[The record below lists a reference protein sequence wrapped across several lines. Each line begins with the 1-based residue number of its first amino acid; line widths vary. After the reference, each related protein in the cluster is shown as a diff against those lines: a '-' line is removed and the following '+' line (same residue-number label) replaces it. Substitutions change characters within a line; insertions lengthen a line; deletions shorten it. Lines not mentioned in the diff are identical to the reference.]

1 MKYLFALTLVD
12 FQQRPASRLAP
23 EPDSVGNALRGVPCP
38 ASRRRYPRHGTPQ
51 RAFPTDTVTAAI
63 LALKRAVVFQFRIAW
78 LALATAGIIFFAA
91 PSHLV
96 ASDAWRYVLPEPGAE
111 HEHPPLRAIPLA
123 SEKPD
128 DLMERAEYRGGERRY
143 AQIRFGS
150 SGSKRVAIVLDR
162 VSPSEVDLYV
172 DANRSRSIETKERV
186 AGMGRV
192 WRVPLDVEIVEG
204 DVVRAIRRQVIF
216 RLGSTGRTLSYAAAG
231 FLAGEV
237 EIGGRNVAVRRMD
250 GDGNGFFTDAQ
261 DRLWHDA
268 NGDGRWEA
276 ATEQFLHAPILALDG
291 TRYAVRS
298 DELGTRLALELL
310 EGTGTIKL
318 VVQQAGADGKP
329 SQAGVAGRV
338 VELSVTLVGRD
349 GSAVGLRGA
358 VAEAIVPRGEYRV
371 SALTVALDDPGGG
384 PRWNFVFSDG
394 GTRDEKQWYTLE
406 KDAVLSLDPLA
417 GLVLSACGPD
427 TAATCRAGEQISV
440 QPRLVTGD
448 GLLINACFRGTHD
461 SGRGSEG
468 SGARLALVAGDGSE
482 VSAWQSGFA

>member
-1 MKYLFALTLVD
+1 MKYRFALT
-12 FQQRPASRLAP
+12 
-23 EPDSVGNALRGVPCP
+23 
-38 ASRRRYPRHGTPQ
+38 
-51 RAFPTDTVTAAI
+51 
-63 LALKRAVVFQFRIAW
+63 AVAW
-78 LALATAGIIFFAA
+78 IFFF
-91 PSHLV
+91 V
-96 ASDAWRYVLPEPGAE
+96 ATDPLPAGDAWRYVMPEPGAE

-128 DLMERAEYRGGERRY
+128 DLKELAEYRGGERRY

-150 SGSKRVAIVLDR
+150 PGSKRVAIVLDR
-162 VSPSEVDLYV
+162 VSPGEVDLYV
-172 DANRSRSIETKERV
+172 DANRSRSIEPKERV
-186 AGMGRV
+186 AGEDRV

-204 DVVRAIRRQVIF
+204 EIVRTVRRQVIF
-216 RLGSTGRTLSYAAAG
+216 RLGTTGRTLSYAAAG
-231 FLAGEV
+231 FLEGEV
-237 EIGGRNVAVRRMD
+237 EIGGRKVAVRRMD

-261 DRLWHDA
+261 DRFWLDA
-268 NGDGRWEA
+268 DCDGRWEA
-276 ATEQFLHAPILALDG
+276 ASEQFLHAPILALDG

-298 DELGTRLALELL
+298 DELGTLLALDLL

-318 VVQQAGADGKP
+318 AVQQPTPEGKP

-338 VELSVTLVGRD
+338 VELAVTLVGRD

-358 VAEAIVPRGEYRV
+358 QAEVVVPRGEYRV
-371 SALTVALDDPGGG
+371 SALTVALDDPAGG

-394 GTRDEKQWYTLE
+394 GTPSDHHWYNLE
-406 KDAVLSLDPLA
+406 KDLVLPLDPLA
-417 GLVLSACGPD
+417 GLVLTACGAE
-427 TAATCRAGEQISV
+427 TAATCKPGEQISV

-468 SGARLALVAGDGSE
+468 SGARLALVAGNGSE